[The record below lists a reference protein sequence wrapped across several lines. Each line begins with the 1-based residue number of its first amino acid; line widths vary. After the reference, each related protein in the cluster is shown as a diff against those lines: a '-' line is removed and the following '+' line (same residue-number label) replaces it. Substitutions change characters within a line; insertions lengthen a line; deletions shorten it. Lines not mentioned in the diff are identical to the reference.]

1 MVINTLSDLNT
12 NDNAILDRSVTCS
25 QVNIPLVTDSNA
37 GRQWDL
43 FLEHEVRR

>member
-12 NDNAILDRSVTCS
+12 NDNAILDRSVTYS